1 MRRCCLVGCLCEE
14 RAPQWVR
21 ARHPNRRN
29 ATYLCLGFKSSLLL
43 GLPGR
48 YLSLCC
54 TICFAELCLAF
65 WSGSG
70 CHRAVLAATHRT
82 ATAPP
87 TIPRLLDDLI
97 RFTLC
102 LLQSTDFV
110 HCLSVH
116 TSASTAC
123 VVHAMMASE
132 LTSPPCDIESS
143 SSTWRATSSG
153 SARARL
159 YSLLPCVVWSFLLP
173 LASLP
178 PLLQLVVLLSRCTF
192 H

>member
-1 MRRCCLVGCLCEE
+1 M
-14 RAPQWVR
+14 
-21 ARHPNRRN
+21 
-29 ATYLCLGFKSSLLL
+29 
-43 GLPGR
+43 
-48 YLSLCC
+48 
-54 TICFAELCLAF
+54 
-65 WSGSG
+65 
-70 CHRAVLAATHRT
+70 LAATHRT

-143 SSTWRATSSG
+143 SSLDRLGAPQAPDLLEPFVFSVAMRCLVLFVAVGLVATAAATGGAPEQVHLSLTRNVSQVVVTFATMNAGGDVVAASDASGYVQYGRASG
-153 SARARL
+153 Q
-159 YSLLPCVVWSFLLP
+159 YTGKVCVCVCVCVCRVSTCVDTSFLEP
-173 LASLP
+173 
-178 PLLQLVVLLSRCTF
+178 
-192 H
+192 

>member
-1 MRRCCLVGCLCEE
+1 MQRTCALDSRAACCSACQ
-14 RAPQWVR
+14 AATSAFA
-21 ARHPNRRN
+21 ARFASRSCALRSG
-29 ATYLCLGFKSSLLL
+29 AGQVSS
-43 GLPGR
+43 PM
-48 YLSLCC
+48 
-54 TICFAELCLAF
+54 
-65 WSGSG
+65 
-70 CHRAVLAATHRT
+70 LAATHRT